1 LPPLT
6 IASRITSRPLLSTV
20 LTGLSIA
27 QLVAMAQVYFSTL
40 QLFGEVSA
48 LHQAGYLEI
57 HTLKALQRLGT
68 FGPTVFGGLFFTLS
82 TGAGLTLAT
91 IIAVWIWHNLTQCNR
106 LVLIL
111 LLIIWAAGLLMV
123 NINGFNLFGSLY
135 FALIPAGVYLVYLRC
150 LPQESDRKGL
160 LNRLLPLYPLA
171 FLAIIWG
178 IQADSRLFVNIR
190 DFLLLSNPVGKSV
203 NDYYYRYTLYPAEA
217 FKSLEQKL
225 QRPIRLTDIRPAAL
239 GRRVASQ
246 MRYRDYLVVGN
257 DEPVELEIKKTGDD
271 LDWLNNGTRILAVTP
286 ESFFSNPNA
295 FISQFSRQTDRW
307 AFLRTFT
314 FFGILFAF
322 PILLYCGVYGI
333 LRLLTGLFLQP
344 SRATLLSSILCFLI
358 GIVLLGPVYQG
369 GRRPVNAEN
378 LAAALDAAD
387 WRDRVAALKLIEQL
401 QLDITDYP
409 SYEKSITSRHL
420 PERYWLAHALGW
432 SKEDR
437 TIDDLFMLLGDPQP
451 NVVCQAL
458 YALGKRGGD
467 KRSDVIEKILVKIR
481 STDSWYV
488 QRYAYLALR
497 SLGWR
502 QPASN

>member
-1 LPPLT
+1 LPPLSS
-6 IASRITSRPLLSTV
+6 ANRITSHPLFSTV

-27 QLVAMAQVYFSTL
+27 QLVAMGQVYFSNL

-48 LHQAGYLEI
+48 LYQAGYLEI
-57 HTLKALQRLGT
+57 PTLQSLQQLGT
-68 FGPTVFGGLFFTLS
+68 LAPAVFGGLFFTLS

-91 IIAVWIWHNLTQCNR
+91 IVAVWIWHNLSQRNR
-106 LVLIL
+106 PILIL
-111 LLIIWAAGLLMV
+111 LLIIWVAGLLMV
-123 NINGFNLFGSLY
+123 NLNGFNLFGSLY
-135 FALIPAGVYLVYLRC
+135 FALIPTGVSLVYLRC
-150 LPQESDRKGL
+150 LPPEYNHKGV

-171 FLAIIWG
+171 LLAVIWG
-178 IQADSRLFVNIR
+178 VQADNRLFINIR

-203 NDYYYRYTLYPAEA
+203 NDFYYRYTLYPAEA

-225 QRPIRLTDIRPAAL
+225 QRPIRLTEIRPAAL
-239 GRRVASQ
+239 DRRVASQ

-257 DEPVELEIKKTGDD
+257 DEPVELQIKQAGDH
-271 LDWLNNGTRILAVTP
+271 LDWLNNGTRILVITP

-295 FISQFSRQTDRW
+295 VLAQYSRQTDRS

-314 FFGILFAF
+314 FFGILLAF
-322 PILLYCGVYGI
+322 PILLYGAVFGI
-333 LRLLTGLFLQP
+333 LRLLTGLFMQP
-344 SRATLLSSILCFLI
+344 SRAALLSSVLCFMI
-358 GIVLLGPVYQG
+358 GVVFLVPVYQG

-401 QLDITDYP
+401 QLEITAYP
-409 SYEKSITSRHL
+409 SYEKSIASRHL
-420 PERYWLAHALGW
+420 PERYWLAHALGL

-437 TIDDLFMLLGDPQP
+437 TIDDLFTLLGDPQP

-467 KRSDVIEKILVKIR
+467 RKSDIIEAILAKIR
-481 STDSWYV
+481 SFHSWYV

>member
-1 LPPLT
+1 MPPLSN
-6 IASRITSRPLLSTV
+6 ARRISQHPLFSTV
-20 LTGLSIA
+20 LIGLSIA

-40 QLFGEVSA
+40 HLFEEVSA
-48 LHQAGYLEI
+48 LHRAGYLEI
-57 HTLKALQRLGT
+57 PTLQSLQKLGT
-68 FGPTVFGGLFFTLS
+68 LGPTLFGGLFFTLS

-91 IIAVWIWHNLTQCNR
+91 IGAVWIWHNLSQRNR

-111 LLIIWAAGLLMV
+111 LLIVWVGGLLMV
-123 NINGFNLFGSLY
+123 NLNGFNLFGSLY
-135 FALIPAGVYLVYLRC
+135 FALIPASVSLVYLRC
-150 LPQESDRKGL
+150 LPPEHDHKRV

-171 FLAIIWG
+171 CLALIWG
-178 IQADSRLFVNIR
+178 IQADNNLFINIR

-203 NDYYYRYTLYPAEA
+203 NDFYYRYTLYPAEA

-225 QRPIRLTDIRPAAL
+225 QHPIRLTEIRPAAL

-246 MRYRDYLVVGN
+246 MRYRDYLVVGD
-257 DEPVELEIKKTGDD
+257 DEPVELQIKQAGDH
-271 LDWLNNGTRILAVTP
+271 LDWLNNGKRILFITP
-286 ESFFSNPNA
+286 ASFFSNPNA
-295 FISQFSRQTDRW
+295 VLAQYSRKTDRS

-314 FFGILFAF
+314 FFGILLAF
-322 PILLYCGVYGI
+322 PILLYGAVFGI
-333 LRLLTGLFLQP
+333 LRLLTGLFMQP
-344 SRATLLSSILCFLI
+344 SRANLLASILCFMI
-358 GIVLLGPVYQG
+358 GVVLLIPVYQG
-369 GRRPVNAEN
+369 ARRPLNAEN
-378 LAAALDAAD
+378 LAVALDAAD

-401 QLDITDYP
+401 HLEVTAYP
-409 SYEKSITSRHL
+409 SYEKSMASQHL
-420 PERYWLAHALGW
+420 PERYWLAHALGS

-437 TIDDLFMLLGDPQP
+437 TIDDLFTLLDDPQT

-467 KRSDVIEKILVKIR
+467 RKSDIIEAILAKIR
-481 STDSWYV
+481 TTDSWYV

>member
-1 LPPLT
+1 MPPLSN
-6 IASRITSRPLLSTV
+6 ASRIASHPLLSTV

-27 QLVAMAQVYFSTL
+27 QLVAMAQVYFSNL

-57 HTLKALQRLGT
+57 PTLQSLQRLGT
-68 FGPTVFGGLFFTLS
+68 LAPTVFGGLFFTLS

-91 IIAVWIWHNLTQCNR
+91 IVAVWIWHNLSQRNR
-106 LVLIL
+106 PILIL
-111 LLIIWAAGLLMV
+111 LLIIWVAGLLMV
-123 NINGFNLFGSLY
+123 NLTGFNLFGSLY
-135 FALIPAGVYLVYLRC
+135 FALIPTGVSLVYLRC
-150 LPQESDRKGL
+150 LPRDSDRKGL

-171 FLAIIWG
+171 FLAVIWG
-178 IQADSRLFVNIR
+178 IQADNRLFINIR

-203 NDYYYRYTLYPAEA
+203 NDFYYRYTLYPAEA

-225 QRPIRLTDIRPAAL
+225 QRPIRLTDIQPAAL

-246 MRYRDYLVVGN
+246 MRYRDYLVVGT
-257 DEPVELEIKKTGDD
+257 DDPVELEIKQAGDH
-271 LDWLNNGTRILAVTP
+271 LNWLNKGTRILAITP
-286 ESFFSNPNA
+286 KSFFSNSNA
-295 FISQFSRQTDRW
+295 VLAQYSRQMDRS

-314 FFGILFAF
+314 FFGILLAF
-322 PILLYCGVYGI
+322 PILLYCGVFGI

-344 SRATLLSSILCFLI
+344 SRATLLSSVLCFMI
-358 GIVLLGPVYQG
+358 GVVLLVPVFQG
-369 GRRPVNAEN
+369 DRRPVKAEN
-378 LAAALDAAD
+378 LAVALDAAD
-387 WRDRVAALKLIEQL
+387 WRDRVAALKMIERL
-401 QLDITDYP
+401 QLEITAYP

-420 PERYWLAHALGW
+420 PERYWLAHALGL

-437 TIDDLFMLLGDPQP
+437 TIDDLFTLLGDPHP

-467 KRSDVIEKILVKIR
+467 RKSDIIEAILAKIR
-481 STDSWYV
+481 STHSWYV

>member
-1 LPPLT
+1 MPPLSS
-6 IASRITSRPLLSTV
+6 ASRITSHPLLSTV

-27 QLVAMAQVYFSTL
+27 QLVAMAQVYFSNL
-40 QLFGEVSA
+40 HLFGEVSA

-57 HTLKALQRLGT
+57 PTLQSLQRLGT
-68 FGPTVFGGLFFTLS
+68 LGPTVFGGLFFTLS

-91 IIAVWIWHNLTQCNR
+91 IVAVWIWHNLSQRNR
-106 LVLIL
+106 PILIL
-111 LLIIWAAGLLMV
+111 LLIIWVAGLLMV
-123 NINGFNLFGSLY
+123 NLNGFNLYGSLY
-135 FALIPAGVYLVYLRC
+135 FALIPTGVSLVYLHC
-150 LPQESDRKGL
+150 QLPEYDRKGL
-160 LNRLLPLYPLA
+160 LRQLLPLYPLVC
-171 FLAIIWG
+171 LAIIWG
-178 IQADSRLFVNIR
+178 IQADNRIFINIR

-203 NDYYYRYTLYPAEA
+203 NDFYYRYTLYPAEA

-257 DEPVELEIKKTGDD
+257 GEPVELQIKQAGDH
-271 LDWLNNGTRILAVTP
+271 LDWLNNGRRILGITP

-295 FISQFSRQTDRW
+295 VIAQYSRQTDRS

-314 FFGILFAF
+314 FFGILLAF
-322 PILLYCGVYGI
+322 PILLYCGVFGI
-333 LRLLTGLFLQP
+333 LRLLAGLFLQP
-344 SRATLLSSILCFLI
+344 SRATLFSSVLCFLI
-358 GIVLLGPVYQG
+358 GVVLLVPVYQG

-378 LAAALDAAD
+378 PAAALDAAD
-387 WRDRVAALKLIEQL
+387 WRDRVAALKLIEQR
-401 QLDITDYP
+401 QLEITAYP
-409 SYEKSITSRHL
+409 SYEKSMTSRHL
-420 PERYWLAHALGW
+420 AERYWLAQALGL

-437 TIDDLFMLLGDPQP
+437 TIDDLFTLLSDPQP

-467 KRSDVIEKILVKIR
+467 RKSDIIEAILAKIR

>member
-1 LPPLT
+1 LPPLSSPSR
-6 IASRITSRPLLSTV
+6 IASHPLLCTV
-20 LTGLSIA
+20 VTGLSIA
-27 QLVAMAQVYFSTL
+27 QLVAMAQVYFSNL

-57 HTLKALQRLGT
+57 PTLQSLQRMGNI
-68 FGPTVFGGLFFTLS
+68 GPTVFGGLFFTLS

-91 IIAVWIWHNLTQCNR
+91 IVAVWIWHSLSQRNR
-106 LVLIL
+106 PILIL
-111 LLIIWAAGLLMV
+111 LLITWVAGLLMV
-123 NINGFNLFGSLY
+123 NLNGFNLFGSLY
-135 FALIPAGVYLVYLRC
+135 FALIPTSVSLVYLRC
-150 LPQESDRKGL
+150 LPPESDRKGL

-171 FLAIIWG
+171 FLAVIWG
-178 IQADSRLFVNIR
+178 IQADNRLFINIR

-203 NDYYYRYTLYPAEA
+203 NDFYYRYTLYPAEA

-225 QRPIRLTDIRPAAL
+225 QRPIRLIDIRPAAL

-246 MRYRDYLVVGN
+246 LRYRDYLVVGN
-257 DEPVELEIKKTGDD
+257 DEPVELEIKQAGDD

-295 FISQFSRQTDRW
+295 VLVQYSRQTDRS

-314 FFGILFAF
+314 FFGILLAF
-322 PILLYCGVYGI
+322 PILLYCGVFGI

-358 GIVLLGPVYQG
+358 GIVLLVPVYQG

-401 QLDITDYP
+401 QLDITDY
-409 SYEKSITSRHL
+409 SAYEKSITSRHL
-420 PERYWLAHALGW
+420 PERYWLAHALGV
-432 SKEDR
+432 SKEDH
-437 TIDDLFMLLGDPQP
+437 TIDDLFTLLDDPQP

-458 YALGKRGGD
+458 YALGKRGRD
-467 KRSDVIEKILVKIR
+467 RKSDIIETILAKIR
-481 STDSWYV
+481 SPDNWYV